1 MNLDLEGKC
10 FLVCGASSGFGRS
23 IAAALAREKAEVIAI
38 ARREEQL
45 KILKA
50 EYPDHIS
57 YYAGDITLSETIAH
71 LPALLEGRKMGGV
84 IVNAGGPPACS
95 FLETRLEDWDQAYRN
110 LLRWKLEITQTLLP
124 VFINQGYG
132 RWIFIESISVKQPVE
147 NLVLSNSLRLA
158 VTGFVKT
165 LSQEI
170 GDKGITMNIMAPGY
184 HDTPA
189 MNRIIKKKSDI
200 EQIPEY
206 EARNRII
213 QELKVRK
220 MGDPNDFAML
230 ALWLLSPSS
239 WYVTGQTISVDGG
252 RNKHI
257 FG

>member
-1 MNLDLEGKC
+1 MNLDIENKT
-10 FLVCGASSGFGRS
+10 FIVCGASSGMGLS
-23 IAAALAREKAEVIAI
+23 IAKALARENAKVVAI
-38 ARREEQL
+38 ARREERL
-45 KILKA
+45 AVLVSEFPENI
-50 EYPDHIS
+50 EYLV
-57 YYAGDITLSETIAH
+57 GDLTQSDFIQR
-71 LPALLEGRKMGGV
+71 LPGIFKNLNPSGV
-84 IVNAGGPPACS
+84 VINAGGPPARS
-95 FLETRLEDWDQAYRN
+95 FLETQLADWDESYRN
-110 LLRWKLEITQTLLP
+110 LLRWKIEFTQALLP
-124 VFINQGYG
+124 LFIKQGYG
-132 RWIFIESISVKQPVE
+132 RWVFIESISVKQPVE

-170 GDKGITMNIMAPGY
+170 GDKGITMNILAPGY

-189 MNRIIKKKSDI
+189 MDRIIKKKSDV
-200 EQIPEY
+200 EQIPEG

-213 QELKVRK
+213 QELKTRK
-220 MGDPNDFAML
+220 MGDPNDLAML

>member
-23 IAAALAREKAEVIAI
+23 IATALAREKATVIAV
-38 ARREEQL
+38 ARREER
-45 KILKA
+45 LKA
-50 EYPDHIS
+50 LKSEYPHHIT
-57 YYAGDITLSETIAH
+57 YFVGDITQSETIEQLTAQ
-71 LPALLEGRKMGGV
+71 LEGKKMGGV
-84 IVNAGGPPACS
+84 VINAGGPPACS
-95 FLETRLEDWDQAYRN
+95 FLETKLDDWDQSYNN
-110 LLRWKLEITQTLLP
+110 LLRWKVEITKKLLP
-124 VFINQGYG
+124 GFLNQGYG

-189 MNRIIKKKSDI
+189 MDRIIKKKSDV
-200 EQIPEY
+200 EHIPEE

-252 RNKHI
+252 RNRHI